1 MRSCQLNRI
10 NIAYNKFPGYT
21 GVYCSS
27 QPTQTSF
34 PGSLIFPLPLRAS
47 KERPG
52 WLGLVTCLP
61 ESGRVQ
67 LNYWQEGCPSRNFV
81 YTEPMGERDVSS
93 PKYHKLG
100 TIWCS
105 VRNIDKCH
113 HTVGTPNVMAAVE
126 NWLLWGGGGGT
137 IYGCN
142 MTHLYANI
150 FILMQQK
157 QSQTKQPCTEWI
169 NLCHLLK

>member
-126 NWLLWGGGGGT
+126 NWLLWGGAQYMGVIWHIFMPT
-137 IYGCN
+137 FLYWCN
-142 MTHLYANI
+142 RNNHKPSSHAQNGSI
-150 FILMQQK
+150 FV
-157 QSQTKQPCTEWI
+157 TF
-169 NLCHLLK
+169 